1 MTYTMRYVDVGT
13 FPDILVTEVKGYLL
27 EALKGS
33 DEYLWVDIIN
43 SLLLGESML
52 FTIDDGSSIVG
63 ATVVTHEI
71 HPRKKYLAVHLLG
84 GVQMK
89 EWVDMVR
96 KELKGL
102 AKGLGYDGLSLMGR
116 KGWTKIFPDLK
127 NERVVL
133 IDPIGEDDG
142 R

>member
-1 MTYTMRYVDVGT
+1 MKYTICYARPEDLHNVL
-13 FPDILVTEVKGYLL
+13 PDVKGYLVK
-27 EALKGS
+27 ALKGC
-33 DEYLWVDIIN
+33 DEYLWGDIVN
-43 SLLLGESML
+43 SLILGESML
-52 FTIDDGSSIVG
+52 FTVDNGSAFVG

-89 EWVDMVR
+89 EWVDVVR

-116 KGWTKIFPDLK
+116 KGWIKIFPDLK

>member
-1 MTYTMRYVDVGT
+1 MKYTICYARPEDLHNVL
-13 FPDILVTEVKGYLL
+13 PDVKGYLVK
-27 EALKGS
+27 ALKGC
-33 DEYLWVDIIN
+33 DEYLWGDIVN
-43 SLLLGESML
+43 SLILGESML
-52 FTIDDGSSIVG
+52 FTIDNGSSFVG
-63 ATVVTHEI
+63 ATVVSHEI
-71 HPRKKYLAVHLLG
+71 HPRKKYLVVHLLG
-84 GVQMK
+84 GEKMA

-116 KGWTKIFPDLK
+116 KGWSKIFPDLK

-133 IDPIGEDDG
+133 IDPIGEEDG

>member
-1 MTYTMRYVDVGT
+1 MKYTICYARPEDLHNVL
-13 FPDILVTEVKGYLL
+13 PDVKGYLVK
-27 EALKGS
+27 ALKGC

-43 SLLLGESML
+43 SLLSGESML
-52 FTIDDGSSIVG
+52 FTVDNGSAFVG

-89 EWVDMVR
+89 EWVDVVR

-133 IDPIGEDDG
+133 IDPTGVEDG